1 MSRHVDTFMSLVQN
15 GIYGTGN
22 TLMTVTNI
30 SNEFRPYW
38 ECKVTAFSRYMLWYD
53 YAVVKL
59 SHLFEAIDHIGLTQK
74 LDASLRLWL
83 NTGTVNV
90 IVANPATTNMQ
101 A

>member
-1 MSRHVDTFMSLVQN
+1 
-15 GIYGTGN
+15 
-22 TLMTVTNI
+22 
-30 SNEFRPYW
+30 
-38 ECKVTAFSRYMLWYD
+38 MLWYD